1 MTRGGSFPPVVD
13 RIEVATGKRQEVVTV
28 YPADPVGVDNI
39 PRILITPD
47 GKSYC
52 YEYIRLRSRL
62 YVVEGVR

>member
-1 MTRGGSFPPVVD
+1 
-13 RIEVATGKRQEVVTV
+13 VATGKRQEWMTAF
-28 YPADPVGVDNI
+28 PADPVGVDSI

-52 YEYIRLRSRL
+52 YEYLRLRSRL